1 MIYDAL
7 SHLQALDATPRRFE
21 RAEDI
26 QLPRSSSSK
35 PAEEEA
41 AVVVIEEEERERV
54 GSARQ
59 QQQQQQRRRRRRRGC
74 LLGCL
79 LGPVT
84 KLAVVIG
91 SVSEKTE
98 FCSQF

>member
-1 MIYDAL
+1 M
-7 SHLQALDATPRRFE
+7 DATPRRFE

-59 QQQQQQRRRRRRRGC
+59 QQQQQRRRRRRGC

>member
-59 QQQQQQRRRRRRRGC
+59 QQQQQRRRRRGC

>member
-1 MIYDAL
+1 
-7 SHLQALDATPRRFE
+7 LDATPRRFE

-59 QQQQQQRRRRRRRGC
+59 QQQQQRRRRRGC

>member
-1 MIYDAL
+1 
-7 SHLQALDATPRRFE
+7 LDATPRRFE

-35 PAEEEA
+35 PAEEE
-41 AVVVIEEEERERV
+41 VVIEEEERERV

-59 QQQQQQRRRRRRRGC
+59 QQQQQRRRRRGC